1 MTTKSD
7 DFASRQA
14 GGQASPKYDLPAT
27 GHEMLEPEAPIA
39 TSLAPIR
46 RNGISYRP
54 AYLGE
59 DDTVLA
65 CCHHAHEV
73 AKAHG
78 AREVMLEHLVHALAR
93 VSGAAAILDDR
104 GIHVDALRRESAA
117 VVYGEIPVENTTFV
131 PQLRASKEFNVVMY
145 MAAASAARRDERA
158 TSVRDILDALL
169 AFDPKS
175 RAVRLLRRHA
185 SGPDSEEQFDPLHEM
200 RGTLDRYSSEMRE
213 LRLAVAELRNAHLS
227 GGSTALNLVD
237 DRMRS
242 VERSINGVLGETGGD
257 RMTLVERM
265 KSLHDTILSQR
276 SEMRTV
282 ADNMQLMERSLNAGM
297 GNESVIDRLRG
308 LERLISDQA
317 PLSPAGLEGIAT
329 RLESLDSK
337 IVESTKYEAVFIE
350 RLKGF
355 EKSIEAQLVNA
366 QRGWG
371 GIGERLASMEK
382 TVAAERE
389 EQATFQQAVTQE
401 IKALQGMLDL
411 FISDA
416 TDGNGV
422 SITGEHAEALKSVGG
437 LGADLKQRFDAL
449 EARLSSLASATNVGT
464 INWTP
469 MQERFAGL
477 ERTLNAQRN
486 DVASIN
492 QALDD
497 ELDQIRKA
505 MQSLGHAQQTL
516 STAIDEWR
524 QNNSGDLSIISNR
537 LAALEKSVVTVPAV
551 EQRPVFQQPIPAV
564 LDRIPVPPVSI
575 AVPPMSPVPQ
585 APIMPQ
591 APIAQQAQPGAVG
604 HGGSLLDRVD
614 KAISARYT
622 NGRPNVR
629 E

>member
-1 MTTKSD
+1 MTTRYD
-7 DFASRQA
+7 DATSRQA
-14 GGQASPKYDLPAT
+14 GAKYELPAT
-27 GHEMLEPEAPIA
+27 GHETLEPEAPIA
-39 TSLAPIR
+39 GSLAPVR
-46 RNGISYRP
+46 RTGSSYRP

-93 VSGAAAILDDR
+93 VNDAAAILDDR

-117 VVYGEIPVENTTFV
+117 VVYGEIPVENTTIV
-131 PQLRASKEFNVVMY
+131 AQLRAAKEFNVVMY
-145 MAAASAARRDERA
+145 IAAASAARRDERA
-158 TSVRDILDALL
+158 TSVRDVLDALL

-185 SGPDSEEQFDPLHEM
+185 SGPDIEEQLDPLHEV
-200 RGTLDRYSSEMRE
+200 RGTLERYSTEVRE

-227 GGSTALNLVD
+227 SSSSALNLVD
-237 DRMRS
+237 DRMRGM
-242 VERSINGVLGETGGD
+242 ERSINSLFGDANGD
-257 RMTLVERM
+257 RMTLVERV
-265 KSLHDTILSQR
+265 KSLHDTVISQR
-276 SEMRTV
+276 SDARAL
-282 ADNMQLMERSLNAGM
+282 ADKIQIFERSLGAGLGTEGM
-297 GNESVIDRLRG
+297 VERLRG
-308 LERLISDQA
+308 IEKMIADQ
-317 PLSPAGLEGIAT
+317 SPASLDAIAD
-329 RLESLDSK
+329 RLEALDGK
-337 IVESTKYEAVFIE
+337 IVESTKYENVLIE
-350 RLKGF
+350 RLKAF
-355 EKSIEAQLVNA
+355 EKTIEAQLVNS

-371 GIGERLASMEK
+371 GIGDRLAAMEK
-382 TVAAERE
+382 TVTAERD
-389 EQATFQQAVTQE
+389 EQAIFQQSVTQE

-411 FISDA
+411 FLNEATSGHGIAIS
-416 TDGNGV
+416 
-422 SITGEHAEALKSVGG
+422 GEHAEALKSMGG
-437 LGADLKQRFDAL
+437 FSGEFKERFEGL
-449 EARLSSLASATNVGT
+449 EAKIATLASATNVGT

-469 MQERFAGL
+469 MQERFSGL

-492 QALDD
+492 HALDD

-537 LAALEKSVVTVPAV
+537 LAVLEKSVTAAPISIF
-551 EQRPVFQQPIPAV
+551 EQRPVAPPV
-564 LDRIPVPPVSI
+564 TMTVPPVSMT
-575 AVPPMSPVPQ
+575 VPPLSPIPQ
-585 APIMPQ
+585 APMVPQ
-591 APIAQQAQPGAVG
+591 PTPAIVN

-614 KAISARYT
+614 KAMSARYN
-622 NGRPNVR
+622 NGRPSPR

>member
-1 MTTKSD
+1 MTVRTDELS
-7 DFASRQA
+7 SRPQSA
-14 GGQASPKYDLPAT
+14 KYDLPAT
-27 GHEMLEPEAPIA
+27 GQEMLEPEAPIA
-39 TSLAPIR
+39 TSLTPVR
-46 RNGISYRP
+46 RNALSYRP

-93 VSGAAAILDDR
+93 VSGAAAILEDR

-117 VVYGEIPVENTTFV
+117 VVYGEIPVENTTIV

-145 MAAASAARRDERA
+145 LAAASAARRDERA
-158 TSVRDILDALL
+158 TSVRDVLDALL

-185 SGPDSEEQFDPLHEM
+185 TGTDLEEQLDPLHEI
-200 RGTLDRYSSEMRE
+200 RSTLDRYTTEMRE
-213 LRLAVAELRNAHLS
+213 LRLSVAELRNAQLS
-227 GGSTALNLVD
+227 TGSSALNLID
-237 DRMRS
+237 DRLRS
-242 VERSINGVLGETGGD
+242 
-257 RMTLVERM
+257 
-265 KSLHDTILSQR
+265 
-276 SEMRTV
+276 
-282 ADNMQLMERSLNAGM
+282 MERSLSGLLDAPQTQRSELRALNDQLQLIERSLKAGI
-297 GNESVIDRLRG
+297 GGEALFDRIRG
-308 LERLISDQA
+308 LEKLIADQG
-317 PLSPAGLEGIAT
+317 PLTPAGLEGIVS
-329 RLESLDSK
+329 RLEALDGK
-337 IVESTKYEAVFIE
+337 ILESTKYENVLIE
-350 RLKGF
+350 RLKAF

-366 QRGWG
+366 QRGWS
-371 GIGERLASMEK
+371 GIGDRLAAMEK
-382 TVAAERE
+382 TVAAERD

-411 FISDA
+411 FISEA
-416 TDGNGV
+416 SDGKV
-422 SITGEHAEALKSVGG
+422 EIAGEHAEALKSI
-437 LGADLKQRFDAL
+437 GALKDLADRFDAL
-449 EARLSSLASATNVGT
+449 ESKIASLASATSVGT

-537 LAALEKSVVTVPAV
+537 LAALERSATLAPSLGSSVESRPAMTAPS
-551 EQRPVFQQPIPAV
+551 PVAFDRMQP
-564 LDRIPVPPVSI
+564 PPVSI
-575 AVPPMSPVPQ
+575 AVPPFMPIPQ
-585 APIMPQ
+585 AATPQ
-591 APIAQQAQPGAVG
+591 PAVVS

-614 KAISARYT
+614 KAIASRYG
-622 NGRPNVR
+622 NGRPASR